1 MITRQTLEIISICTV
16 FILMVV
22 FATLYFV
29 GTKKRKNLAAALKNP
44 DKPAGSGEDF
54 DMLAEQLR
62 ILSAQIELA
71 CELSPVFVVCYD
83 YRRNCFYISEN
94 GASQLGL
101 GPLGEGGAD
110 QQIFESRIHEDDLSL
125 YEEVTDF
132 EDIRKREIA
141 ESPYIIR
148 LSDATGGYGEYLMRT
163 RPIYDEDGIN
173 KALVAAFINT
183 EYIEK
188 K

>member
-16 FILMVV
+16 LVLMVV

-29 GTKKRKNLAAALKNP
+29 GTRRRKNLAAALKNP
-44 DKPAGSGEDF
+44 DRPAGGDDDF

-71 CELSPVFVVCYD
+71 CELGPVFVVCYD
-83 YRRNCFYISEN
+83 YRRDCFYISEN
-94 GASQLGL
+94 GTSQLGL
-101 GPLGEGGAD
+101 EPLGGGGAD
-110 QQIFESRIHEDDLSL
+110 QQIFESRIHEGDMSL

-141 ESPYIIR
+141 DSPYIIR
-148 LSDATGGYGEYLMRT
+148 LKDASGGYGEYLMRT

-183 EYIEK
+183 EYIK
-188 K
+188 KQ